1 MSAPVFI
8 DSGAWIALLHRADS
22 LHESTVELY
31 RKLIDNRRIFLTTSL
46 ILVEVAN
53 AFSMPGRWHLA
64 IELENRLQASA
75 ICDVTWIDQQLYE
88 RSWNLY
94 RERVDKDW
102 SLVDCSSFV
111 LMKERHITEALTADR
126 HFEQAGFTKLI

>member
-1 MSAPVFI
+1 MH
-8 DSGAWIALLHRADS
+8 G
-22 LHESTVELY
+22 
-31 RKLIDNRRIFLTTSL
+31 RR
-46 ILVEVAN
+46 
-53 AFSMPGRWHLA
+53 HLA

-94 RERVDKDW
+94 RARVDKDW

-111 LMKERHITEALTADR
+111 LMQERHITEALTADR